1 MNSVVDVIIPTFRPD
16 SSFEEVIERIKKQTI
31 VPENIIIVNTIPRP
45 VKKNG
50 AKGKVINFGEKQEQ
64 ESLDYIVC
72 KDGARLY
79 LADKSSKPRITIYN
93 ITQDE
98 FDHGATRDYA
108 IAMSDAQ
115 YIMLMSQNTLPL
127 DRHLIENLIM
137 PFTDKSIACTYGRQ
151 FCGKDADVIE
161 KYAMATNF
169 PKQDRV
175 KSGADLKNLGIRTY
189 FCSNA
194 CAMYRRSVYNELGGF
209 DFRTIFNEDMVFGAK
224 IIDNGYKIAYVSKA
238 KVRHYQKYNLKQTLQ
253 RNFDQGVLNRQY
265 KELFKITK
273 GGNETSLVLKDA
285 VKYLVKTG
293 NASLVPRVLLMD
305 IIEEVGYD
313 AGYNYEKIPAVFIK
327 KLTMNK
333 EYWRRNKY

>member
-1 MNSVVDVIIPTFRPD
+1 MKVAL
-16 SSFEEVIERIKKQTI
+16 KQ
-31 VPENIIIVNTIPRP
+31 
-45 VKKNG
+45 
-50 AKGKVINFGEKQEQ
+50 
-64 ESLDYIVC
+64 L
-72 KDGARLY
+72 
-79 LADKSSKPRITIYN
+79 
-93 ITQDE
+93 
-98 FDHGATRDYA
+98 
-108 IAMSDAQ
+108 
-115 YIMLMSQNTLPL
+115 
-127 DRHLIENLIM
+127 
-137 PFTDKSIACTYGRQ
+137 
-151 FCGKDADVIE
+151 GKDADVIE

>member
-1 MNSVVDVIIPTFRPD
+1 MNNVVDVIIPTFRPD
-16 SSFEEVIERIKKQTI
+16 NNFAEIIERIKKQTI

-45 VKKNG
+45 VKKHET
-50 AKGKVINFGEKQEQ
+50 KGSVINFGERPEQ
-64 ESLDYIVC
+64 VSPDYIIC
-72 KDGARLY
+72 KDGERLY
-79 LADKSSKPRITIYN
+79 LAKKEGKPRVTIYN

-127 DRHLIENLIM
+127 DRHLLENLIM
-137 PFTDKSIACTYGRQ
+137 PFTDKSVACTYGRQ
-151 FCGKDADVIE
+151 CYTKDADIIE
-161 KYAMATNF
+161 KYMMAVNF
-169 PKQDRV
+169 PKNDMV
-175 KSGADLKNLGIRTY
+175 KSGADLKSLGTKTY

-194 CAMYRRSVYNELGGF
+194 CAMYRRSVYDELGGF

-238 KVRHYQKYNLKQTLQ
+238 KVRHFQKYNLKQTLQ

-273 GGNETSLVLKDA
+273 GGNESSLVLRDV
-285 VKYLVKTG
+285 VKYLIKTG
-293 NASLVPRVLLMD
+293 NASLIPRVLMVD
-305 IIEEVGYD
+305 IVEELGYE
-313 AGYNYEKIPAVFIK
+313 AGYNYEKIPAVVIK

-333 EYWRRNKY
+333 EYWRRDKY